1 MVIEVDLLIAWLNKQ
16 KESELLDVEHY
27 KASGD
32 MNEVDARENRAVAYG
47 RVIDHLTCKIK

>member
-16 KESELLDVEHY
+16 KELELLDVEHY